1 MYLQNRLWDKGALFF
16 NKRLPPP
23 WPPKEKKMR
32 EKSQIKNLGRFKS
45 TIAIIELMGKKQ
57 PIKIL

>member
-1 MYLQNRLWDKGALFF
+1 MCLQDRLWDEGAIFF

-23 WPPKEKKMR
+23 RPPEEEKMR
-32 EKSQIKNLGRFKS
+32 EKSQMKNLGRFKL
-45 TIAIIELMGKKQ
+45 TIAITELMGEKQ